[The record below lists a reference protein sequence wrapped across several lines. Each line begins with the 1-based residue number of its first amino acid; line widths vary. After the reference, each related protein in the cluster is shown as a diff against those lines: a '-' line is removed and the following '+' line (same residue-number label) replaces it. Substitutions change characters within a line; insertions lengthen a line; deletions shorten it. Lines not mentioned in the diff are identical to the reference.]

1 MSEITVD
8 SKVVK
13 ELFCEIRAVEG
24 QNLRTGKIDD
34 VGMRNY
40 IEKRIKDMVMKEE
53 RNEI

>member
-1 MSEITVD
+1 MSEVMVD

-13 ELFCEIRAVEG
+13 ELFCEIRAAEG

-40 IEKRIKDMVMKEE
+40 IERRIKDVVMREE
-53 RNEI
+53 RNEV